1 MEYDRYLLREELV
14 IKNII
19 TFYYKGL
26 TRQYNNTI
34 GENHDFWELVY
45 VDKGEMEAYTDLNKY
60 ELSQGDIIF
69 YRPNEFHRGMA
80 KNDTA
85 PNLIIISFDCS
96 SQSMDYFI
104 GKSFRLGKEEREILS
119 RLISEGKEAFD
130 PPIDSPY
137 IRFPKAKL
145 EAPFGSEQI
154 IKNYLETLLIKLI
167 RRMLSEQNE
176 NLDLITI
183 NGDNKSRELTDR
195 VIEFMKSNIS
205 KSITPEQIC
214 QEFSISRTG
223 LMTMFKLYTGTS
235 VKEYFNKLKI
245 EHAKNLIREEQHNFT
260 QIADILGYSSV
271 HYFSKYFK
279 TLTDM
284 TPTEYARSVQAKS
297 GNNKI

>member
-19 TFYYKGL
+19 TFYYMEL

-60 ELSQGDIIF
+60 ELSQGDIVF

-119 RLISEGKEAFD
+119 RLISEGIEAFD

-137 IRFPKAKL
+137 MRFPKAKP

-154 IKNYLETLLIKLI
+154 IKNYLEILLIKLI

-205 KSITPEQIC
+205 KSMTPEQIC

-245 EHAKNLIREEQHNFT
+245 EHAKSLIREEQHNFT

-271 HYFSKYFK
+271 HYFSKHFK
-279 TLTDM
+279 SLTDM